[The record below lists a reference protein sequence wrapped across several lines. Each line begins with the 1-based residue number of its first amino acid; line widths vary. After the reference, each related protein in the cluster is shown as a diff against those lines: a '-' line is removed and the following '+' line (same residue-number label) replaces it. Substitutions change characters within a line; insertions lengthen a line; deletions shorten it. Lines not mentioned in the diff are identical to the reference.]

1 MTGLGAQGRRRLTR
15 RSLPSKPIADATG
28 MTAATVD
35 VSSPPSV
42 VTALYLRTKA
52 LHAEAERT
60 GIIRGLLRGEASRAG
75 YILLLRNLLPAYRAM
90 EHGLERHRDSP
101 GIALLYRYRLER
113 TLAIESDLAALC
125 GQRRIED
132 IPLLAA
138 GDIYAKRVAHVADGD
153 GMRLIAHAYTRYLG
167 DLSGG
172 RILQRLLARS
182 LELRPSDLTFYDFPR
197 FSDLDLLKADYR
209 KALDEAGALASDP
222 HAVVEEG
229 AIAFSMNIDL
239 SCAVEAA
246 VPHEPAAVAAV
257 D

>member
-15 RSLPSKPIADATG
+15 RSLPSTPIADATVA
-28 MTAATVD
+28 TAD

-60 GIIRGLLRGEASRAG
+60 GIIRSLLWGEASRAG

-90 EHGLERHRDSP
+90 EHGLERHRESP
-101 GIALLYRYRLER
+101 GIALLSRYRLER

-125 GQRRIED
+125 GERWSEE

-138 GDIYAKRVAHVADGD
+138 GEIYAKRVAHAADGD
-153 GMRLIAHAYTRYLG
+153 GMRLIAHTYTRYLG

-172 RILQRLLARS
+172 QILQRLLARS
-182 LELRPSDLTFYDFPR
+182 LELLPSELTFYDFPH
-197 FSDLDLLKADYR
+197 FSDLDVLKADYR
-209 KALDEAGALASDP
+209 KALDEAAELAPDP
-222 HAVVEEG
+222 QSVVEEG

-246 VPHEPAAVAAV
+246 VLHGSATVAAV
-257 D
+257 E